1 MRYFAHAKETIDEML
16 RIIGITS
23 LEDLFSSIP
32 PQERLKAPLDLE
44 APLDEL
50 ALKRQLKKFLT
61 PLSYRNFLGAG
72 ATTHFVPEWIS
83 QQLLRAEWYTSY
95 TPYQPEAS
103 QGTLQAIFEFQSMVA
118 SLFGQDIANASM
130 YDGATALMEALLMA
144 IRTTGKKTVL
154 LCTSIHPEYRQ
165 TAKTYLDLG
174 NFSIIEVGFGDEGSL
189 NLAEFSKTVDN
200 VADLAAIAIQSPNFF
215 GAIENIDEVFKIAHD
230 HQALL
235 IAITTDVSANAIL
248 EPMGNKADIVIGE
261 GLGFLGNL
269 HLGGPG
275 VGLLASKKNLA
286 RQMPGRLV
294 GKTTDKFGLPG
305 YTLTL
310 STREQHIRR
319 EKATSNICTNHN
331 LMALAFSMAM
341 SAYGR
346 SGLLNL
352 AKTNLK
358 KTIFFRKILKDRKV
372 DIAFTGHHYNETVVR
387 LKNIVLLQDR
397 LVCARRQKMIAGLPL
412 GKFYPELAS
421 CLLIATTELHEDDD
435 LILLADI
442 LAGEIHD

>member
-1 MRYFAHAKETIDEML
+1 MRYFAHSEETIDHML
-16 RIIGITS
+16 KVIGITS
-23 LEDLFSSIP
+23 LEDLFLSIP
-32 PQERLKAPLDLE
+32 AAERLPTPLHLE
-44 APLDEL
+44 APWDEL
-50 ALKRQLKKFLT
+50 ALKRKLQKFLT
-61 PLSYRNFLGAG
+61 PLSYKNFLGAG

-103 QGTLQAIFEFQSMVA
+103 QGSLQGIFEFQSIVA
-118 SLFGQDIANASM
+118 SLFGLEIANASM

-144 IRTTGKKTVL
+144 IRVTGKKAVL

-165 TAKTYLDLG
+165 TARTYLNLG
-174 NFSIIEVGFGDEGSL
+174 NFSVIEIGFTDEGTL
-189 NLAEFSKTVDN
+189 NFGELSKTIQSVS
-200 VADLAAIAIQSPNFF
+200 DLAAIAIQSPNFF
-215 GAIENIDEVFKIAHD
+215 GAIENIDELGKIAHD

-235 IAITTDVSANAIL
+235 IAVTTDVSANAIL
-248 EPMGNKADIVIGE
+248 EPMGDQADIVVGE

-275 VGLLASKKNLA
+275 VGLLASKKNLL

-331 LMALAFSMAM
+331 LMALAFSMTM
-341 SAYGR
+341 SAYGQ

-352 AKTNLK
+352 AKINLK
-358 KTIFFRKILKDRKV
+358 KTIFFHRLLKERNV
-372 DIAFTGHHYNETVVR
+372 DIAFTAHHYNETVIR
-387 LKNIVLLQDR
+387 LENNVLLQDR
-397 LVCARRQKMIAGLPL
+397 LACARRHKMIAGLPL
-412 GKFYPELAS
+412 SKFYPELSS